1 MKARKLKQLLNNT
14 RYIISNNRDYIA
26 IGSGMCHNL
35 ISVNKETLELK
46 CALDYKGVGRD
57 SLIGSRNAELIFIW
71 DKLQELIQTGE
82 ILDIINGRDII
93 ENPLPIF
100 TVRDGRLIESV
111 TDAYDW
117 PNVDDNGELMYDNTH
132 FKTKKEALEY
142 GIKDNEAGV
151 KMSSDRVLG
160 LREEVNKYLTWASEY
175 ESNVVR
181 LKILLEECESE
192 IID

>member
-46 CALDYKGVGRD
+46 YALDYKGNGRD
-57 SLIGSRNAELIFIW
+57 SLIGSHNAELIFIW
-71 DKLQELIQTGE
+71 DKLHELIQTGE

-151 KMSSDRVLG
+151 KMSADRVLG

-175 ESNVVR
+175 ETNVVR